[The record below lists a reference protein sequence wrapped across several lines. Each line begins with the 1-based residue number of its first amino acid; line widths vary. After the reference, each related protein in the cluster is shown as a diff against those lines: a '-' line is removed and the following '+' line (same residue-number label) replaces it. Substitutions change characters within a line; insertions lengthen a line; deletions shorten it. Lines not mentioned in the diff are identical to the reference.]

1 MSSQN
6 DYSTSVPMSHL
17 DKYSN
22 IVYNNIVRQF
32 EQETKEPIHGS
43 TVIGS
48 DAYEEFLRC

>member
-1 MSSQN
+1 MILQERMGPPS
-6 DYSTSVPMSHL
+6 PFPI
-17 DKYSN
+17 DKTPFF
-22 IVYNNIVRQF
+22 VYNYIVRQF